1 MNLYLLISLIVG
13 NLFLCGLILFNWYRE
28 NHYQVQL
35 PSQETE
41 QFHKIQPIEIKLKK
55 PKNIN
60 NSSTISFQ
68 ETSKLIDK
76 SEKED
81 KNQVQVRT
89 IISKAKPELKSE
101 NIKRLED
108 IKKVDIVENKDKAD
122 LKGQINQITNIIA
135 EKPSVTEKPVYPNQN
150 AESKEAIDDLTNQ
163 YYVSLNLSKKET
175 KALLNTLLK
184 PNSKNPCLAWQ
195 IKGHTLERC
204 RAKSILEAGIYAIN
218 AKLIPCKE
226 QIRVQD
232 YKTYIACY
240 KERKKPI

>member
-1 MNLYLLISLIVG
+1 MNLHLLISLIVG

-41 QFHKIQPIEIKLKK
+41 QFHKIQPIKTKLQKNL
-55 PKNIN
+55 KNIN
-60 NSSTISFQ
+60 NSPILSPQ
-68 ETSKLIDK
+68 EPSKLIDK
-76 SEKED
+76 SEKKD
-81 KNQVQVRT
+81 KNPEQIKT
-89 IISKAKPELKSE
+89 ITSKAKPELKSE

-122 LKGQINQITNIIA
+122 LKGQINQTTNIIA
-135 EKPSVTEKPVYPNQN
+135 EKPIHPSQN
-150 AESKEAIDDLTNQ
+150 AESKEAVDDLTNQ
-163 YYVSLNLSKKET
+163 YYASLNLSKKET
-175 KALLNTLLK
+175 RALLNTLLK

-195 IKGHTLERC
+195 IKGHTLEKC

-226 QIRVQD
+226 QIRAQD